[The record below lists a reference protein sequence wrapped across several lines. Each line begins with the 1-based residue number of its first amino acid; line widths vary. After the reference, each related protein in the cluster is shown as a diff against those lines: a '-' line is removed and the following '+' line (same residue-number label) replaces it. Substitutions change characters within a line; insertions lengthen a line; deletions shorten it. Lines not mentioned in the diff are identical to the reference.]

1 MSAEGLDNSGT
12 AAVGKILGMI
22 AVGRIVVVVVVVQ
35 SAVVLAKAL
44 GILDYILET
53 MPVVLLTH
61 DEADQQSGNDDEN
74 AVHGR

>member
-1 MSAEGLDNSGT
+1 MLAEGLDNSGT
-12 AAVGKILGMI
+12 AAVGRILGMI
-22 AVGRIVVVVVVVQ
+22 AVGRIVVVVQ
-35 SAVVLAKAL
+35 SVVVLAKAL

-61 DEADQQSGNDDEN
+61 GEADQQSGNDDEN